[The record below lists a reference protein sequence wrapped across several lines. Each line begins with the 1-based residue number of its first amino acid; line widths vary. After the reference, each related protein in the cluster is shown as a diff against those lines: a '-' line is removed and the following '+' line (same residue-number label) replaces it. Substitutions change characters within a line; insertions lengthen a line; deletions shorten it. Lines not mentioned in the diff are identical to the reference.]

1 MKILQWTLAAIGAF
15 ALVIVGVGF
24 FLPAAFLVQRSIVIN
39 APADRVYD
47 YIVEPKEWTRW
58 SVWTKRDPKMDITYA
73 GPPFGQGARWS
84 WKSATE
90 GSGSMEFTRVEPNRR
105 VEYSLVFADFGMRS
119 TGEFRIEP
127 GPAGTRVT
135 WTNAGDVGTNPLK
148 HYLAAAMDH
157 LVGPDFQAGLQN
169 LKALAEKP

>member
-1 MKILQWTLAAIGAF
+1 MKILQWTLAAIGAI
-15 ALVIVGVGF
+15 ALVIVGAGF
-24 FLPAAFLVQRSIVIN
+24 FLPSAFLVQRSVVIN
-39 APADRVYD
+39 APDDRIYD
-47 YIVEPKEWTRW
+47 YIVEPKEWTKW
-58 SVWTKRDPKMDITYA
+58 SVWTRRDPKMDITYG

-84 WKSATE
+84 WKSKSE
-90 GSGSMEFTRVEPNRR
+90 GSGTMEFTRVEPNRR
-105 VEYSLVFADFGMRS
+105 IEYSLMFPEFGMRS

-127 GPAGTRVT
+127 GAGGARVT

-157 LVGPDFQAGLQN
+157 IVGPDFESGLAN

>member
-1 MKILQWTLAAIGAF
+1 MKILQWTLAAIGVI
-15 ALVIVGVGF
+15 ALVIVGIGF

-39 APADRVYD
+39 APADRLYD
-47 YIVEPKEWTRW
+47 YIVEPREWTRW

-127 GPAGTRVT
+127 GPGGTRVT

-148 HYLAAAMDH
+148 HYLAAAMDR
-157 LVGPDFQAGLQN
+157 LVGPDFQTGLEN
-169 LKALAEKP
+169 LKLLAEKP

>member
-1 MKILQWTLAAIGAF
+1 MKILQWTLAAIGAI

-39 APADRVYD
+39 APADRIYD

-58 SVWTKRDPKMDITYA
+58 SVWTRRDPKMDITYS